1 MVVKGVRDGGLPMA
15 REGFFLLSMFRWHP
29 GFWERKL
36 EDCYVGGSCTCLYFY
51 RVKSYEVGTKLLV
64 VLVQIRW

>member
-29 GFWERKL
+29 GLWERKL
-36 EDCYVGGSCTCLYFY
+36 EGF
-51 RVKSYEVGTKLLV
+51 
-64 VLVQIRW
+64 